1 MLKNFDKV
9 NTNGAVVK
17 SNFHTHNY
25 LCGHAEGT
33 VCDYVKQAVEHGY
46 HTIGISDHFS
56 SHNDRD
62 PIYIDFDNLDTE
74 YLPQFAKAQKLYG
87 DKIRILKGVEVAYYE
102 GADDY
107 YRKLRDS
114 LDYLVM
120 GQHGYMLNGVRQNSF
135 FDGLDEK
142 NVVAYCNHCI
152 KGLKTGLFAIFA
164 HPDVIF
170 YCNPAVTQGM
180 MTTFDKMIKTAVD
193 CGVIVELNANGIRN
207 ARFSYPTDLLVDLCA
222 KYNAKVIV
230 SSDCHMP
237 RELCDGYVT
246 KLYAYA
252 KHRGLNVVDTI
263 D

>member
-1 MLKNFDKV
+1 MLKNYDKV
-9 NTNGAVVK
+9 NTNGTVVK

-33 VCDYVKQAVEHGY
+33 VCDYVKQAVDNGY

-62 PIYIDFDNLDTE
+62 FIYVNFGNLDTE
-74 YLPQFAKAQKLYG
+74 YLPQFDEARKLYG
-87 DKIRILKGVEVAYYE
+87 DKIRILRGAEVAYYE
-102 GADDY
+102 GAKDY
-107 YRKLRDS
+107 YRRLRQS

-120 GQHGYMLNGVRQNSF
+120 GQHGYMLNGKRQNSF
-135 FDGLDEK
+135 FDGLDEN

-152 KGLKTGLFAIFA
+152 KGLKTGLFTIFA

-170 YCNPAVTQGM
+170 YCDPVVTQGM
-180 MTTFDKMIKTAVD
+180 RDAFDKMIKTAVD

-207 ARFSYPTDLLVDLCA
+207 AGFTYPTDLVVDLCE

-230 SSDCHMP
+230 SSDCHLP
-237 RELCDGYVT
+237 RELNDEHVRR
-246 KLYAYA
+246 LAAYA
-252 KHRGLNVVDTI
+252 KQRGLNVVDTI
-263 D
+263 P